1 MTAPAC
7 STTSSPRP
15 PARSPPASSARSI
28 AVASPPRKAAGNVT
42 VNFTTELA
50 DLYIP
55 DVRIDKDNTVRM
67 SEDKL
72 KVSAVAT
79 IEVDGLAVG
88 TAPGKL
94 TVKPGLHKLRVV
106 REGYKPWERTVN
118 FTNGQTLNVGLEMSE
133 AGYARWKEST
143 AFINDLK
150 NGAKLTDGQVKVLE
164 GQAKMFENSG
174 FKVNTKEGIT
184 INAGPTRPSSAGNP
198 PTSQPPSSNAMKSG
212 RILLSLLTAL
222 VLLAPATRAQ
232 EATGKKKLAITKMVA
247 TPSLTARMQK
257 QGVGLSLESVME
269 ALDSQV
275 HDRVLNTR
283 RFEILERSDADALAT
298 EAAASGGAFAFNK
311 ADYVMTIRVDSF
323 NDRMEERKLASLGKT
338 IRARVIELS
347 AVAKI
352 TEVATQRAV
361 ASANFKVSKRDSENR
376 SENTT
381 ERVGEASDDLMIQAV
396 AEMAQKIAVRAA
408 DVVSP
413 ARVIGKRDKTVTINR
428 NDQSGIEVGQTW
440 EVYMLGDELVDPD
453 TGEKSREEVLVGKV
467 KVTRVTPQN
476 SQAEILEDT
485 GIDRGAVVRLV
496 AGEDES

>member
-1 MTAPAC
+1 MSTKLKLLVTLLALGVTCAFAQSAAPARTTVQTK
-7 STTSSPRP
+7 SSEQDGRTTTERTFTTTVTEVAEKPAGVTVAIFTANRAGEVGDNELGALEDYITGKVTELNVHVISGETALNAVAGMTPGAKANELDAQMANSASAVRLAQALGATHLLQVTLSGFDSNKQTIDAYGVKAINDERTARVTYKILDGNTGASLAADTVRASKVVQQSSGGLSDDRSSLLNDLLAEAAGKVAASLKRQIDRGRLTTS
-15 PARSPPASSARSI
+15 
-28 AVASPPRKAAGNVT
+28 AGKGDVT

-184 INAGPTRPSSAGNP
+184 INAGPTR
-198 PTSQPPSSNAMKSG
+198 
-212 RILLSLLTAL
+212 SLF
-222 VLLAPATRAQ
+222 
-232 EATGKKKLAITKMVA
+232 G
-247 TPSLTARMQK
+247 
-257 QGVGLSLESVME
+257 
-269 ALDSQV
+269 
-275 HDRVLNTR
+275 
-283 RFEILERSDADALAT
+283 
-298 EAAASGGAFAFNK
+298 
-311 ADYVMTIRVDSF
+311 
-323 NDRMEERKLASLGKT
+323 
-338 IRARVIELS
+338 
-347 AVAKI
+347 
-352 TEVATQRAV
+352 
-361 ASANFKVSKRDSENR
+361 
-376 SENTT
+376 
-381 ERVGEASDDLMIQAV
+381 
-396 AEMAQKIAVRAA
+396 
-408 DVVSP
+408 
-413 ARVIGKRDKTVTINR
+413 
-428 NDQSGIEVGQTW
+428 W
-440 EVYMLGDELVDPD
+440 
-453 TGEKSREEVLVGKV
+453 
-467 KVTRVTPQN
+467 
-476 SQAEILEDT
+476 
-485 GIDRGAVVRLV
+485 
-496 AGEDES
+496 

>member
-1 MTAPAC
+1 MSTKLKLLVTLLALGVSCAFAQTAAPAKTTVQTK
-7 STTSSPRP
+7 SSEKDGRTTTERTFTTTVTEVAEKPAGVTVAIFTANRAGEIGDNELGALEDYITGKVTELNVHVISGETALNAVAGMTPGAKANELDAQMANSTSAVRLAQALGATHLLQVTLSGFDSNKQTIDAYGVKAINDERTARVTYKILDGNTGASLAADTVRASKVVQQSSGGLSDDRSSLLNDLLAEAAGKVAASLKRQIDRGRITTS
-15 PARSPPASSARSI
+15 
-28 AVASPPRKAAGNVT
+28 AGKGDVT

-184 INAGPTRPSSAGNP
+184 INAGPTR
-198 PTSQPPSSNAMKSG
+198 
-212 RILLSLLTAL
+212 SLF
-222 VLLAPATRAQ
+222 
-232 EATGKKKLAITKMVA
+232 G
-247 TPSLTARMQK
+247 
-257 QGVGLSLESVME
+257 
-269 ALDSQV
+269 
-275 HDRVLNTR
+275 
-283 RFEILERSDADALAT
+283 
-298 EAAASGGAFAFNK
+298 
-311 ADYVMTIRVDSF
+311 
-323 NDRMEERKLASLGKT
+323 
-338 IRARVIELS
+338 
-347 AVAKI
+347 
-352 TEVATQRAV
+352 
-361 ASANFKVSKRDSENR
+361 
-376 SENTT
+376 
-381 ERVGEASDDLMIQAV
+381 
-396 AEMAQKIAVRAA
+396 
-408 DVVSP
+408 
-413 ARVIGKRDKTVTINR
+413 
-428 NDQSGIEVGQTW
+428 W
-440 EVYMLGDELVDPD
+440 
-453 TGEKSREEVLVGKV
+453 
-467 KVTRVTPQN
+467 
-476 SQAEILEDT
+476 
-485 GIDRGAVVRLV
+485 
-496 AGEDES
+496 